1 MNVGTRSQ
9 IASKLITPSGITLEQ
24 NTGGTVLKASTPVG
38 TTEIEN
44 GSTDIQ
50 LLSSSVSFNTII
62 DASGG
67 ISTGILQNTAA
78 QTTVLGTTAGS
89 FIASM
94 PEQGS
99 SYKKVLI
106 WLNGYENDTVTAQI
120 YTFPVAFSETPAI
133 TTNTANV
140 PGVTVTTTEVELAPN
155 TTTVYTGWIIIE
167 GY

>member
-9 IASKLITPSGITLEQ
+9 IASKLITPSGITFEQ
-24 NTGGTVLKASTPVG
+24 NTSGTVLEASTPVG

-62 DASGG
+62 DASSG
-67 ISTGILQNTAA
+67 ISTGILQNTAT
-78 QTTVLGTTAGS
+78 QTTVSGTTAGS

-99 SYKKVLI
+99 SYKKVLM

-133 TTNTANV
+133 TTNTASV
-140 PGVTVTTTEVELAPN
+140 PGVTVTSTEVELAPD
-155 TTTVYTGWIIIE
+155 TTTAYTGWIIIE